1 MAKVSAL
8 IVDDAPFI
16 RDLVKKALRG
26 QFPGLQIE
34 EAVNGRKAQQ
44 LLSRQGFDLI
54 LCDWEMPEMSGLEL
68 LQWFRG
74 QPGSEKTP
82 FIMVTSRGDKENV
95 IEAIQSGV
103 SDYIGK
109 PFTNDQLSAKVKKA
123 LHRSGKLELLMG
135 RQATASTGTAHDS
148 VSHLMG
154 GKPSAP
160 VAAPAPKPP
169 AVNPFER
176 PPQANKLAQEPAE
189 KAIRGQAQLRLAGEQ
204 FACVV
209 KALSLRDA
217 LVVVRRG
224 ERLPQVFESG
234 VLDLEQD
241 ADQSVARM
249 NVYVHGVTAMEAKVD
264 CEWLKVTLK
273 FVDQDPQKLEYL
285 SRLIASGS
293 AQRHYSPGA

>member
-135 RQATASTGTAHDS
+135 RQTTASTGTAHDS

-176 PPQANKLAQEPAE
+176 PRRPTSWRRSPLKRRYAARRSYGWQANNSLA
-189 KAIRGQAQLRLAGEQ
+189 
-204 FACVV
+204 
-209 KALSLRDA
+209 
-217 LVVVRRG
+217 
-224 ERLPQVFESG
+224 
-234 VLDLEQD
+234 
-241 ADQSVARM
+241 
-249 NVYVHGVTAMEAKVD
+249 
-264 CEWLKVTLK
+264 W
-273 FVDQDPQKLEYL
+273 
-285 SRLIASGS
+285 SR
-293 AQRHYSPGA
+293 H